1 MEVHRDSMPD
11 EETERRTAQKED
23 AASKRASSNGSD
35 DHEELNEDYD
45 YYKPRPEIQE
55 AREALKALEADIA
68 KGADKAKEAERAAS
82 IAYFLIRNE
91 ELIGPTDGQPY
102 ASICVLDPLIT
113 VERRSNNYHITARFH
128 LETTILGYSTHK
140 RFTSLE

>member
-1 MEVHRDSMPD
+1 MPD

-113 VERRSNNYHITARFH
+113 VERHSNNYHITARFH